1 MASRNLRRGTPPP
14 PSSNRLLSSFV
25 AKRLIRSREPRA
37 QRDLDSL
44 LHRTTSRS
52 PLNPSSAASPTTT
65 KQSSSKESPKEPPAP
80 AKRAPTPN
88 KSNRSRWNLHSNL
101 PLPPSL
107 SPPPSKGPPARPMAF
122 NPGSGHSPMT
132 DPFGYSEPFQ
142 ASNSSAEHLTAY
154 SNQPD
159 VASHCSPTST
169 GAPGAPRTPAKHLPP
184 PKASAPGPTHPGN
197 RGSGQRP
204 PTHNQGHVSTPVLAP
219 IQGKPLPSWE
229 QLTADAEA
237 SLAKQQASGQKKG
250 TTRAKKTKQQTP
262 RVAAAVTQ
270 AATSATSLTPTSGN
284 TSQATSTAAT
294 ANPFQAT
301 STAATATVSQT
312 KPASSQATAATAT
325 VSLTQ
330 PVSIHVPATSL
341 GTEQQPSVP
350 RIIPASK
357 RPLEDN
363 VVAMYRNETLDE
375 LRRIAR
381 QIAEN
386 HRLSAEHKLELDA
399 IYDRYQREL
408 HEMAIKHKMEP
419 AVALSYVGNKTRIRG
434 PSSYNNFCVYNPE
447 ASAIHHDYTKHYDD
461 RARLTAALWR
471 KLDKTQKAKYRNP
484 DYLETFSNPYIAIR
498 AAAEAAKANGVV
510 GDNDDEDNG
519 HNGPKK
525 S

>member
-14 PSSNRLLSSFV
+14 PSSNRLSSSFV

-52 PLNPSSAASPTTT
+52 PLNPSSAAAPTTT

-122 NPGSGHSPMT
+122 NPGSGHSSMT
-132 DPFGYSEPFQ
+132 DPFGDSEPFQ

-159 VASHCSPTST
+159 VPLQLSQRPHQPSYQQTPHPHAQHQQPQFYQQLTQSQPRLTGQTTRSIYQPPPVKQHHQQVASHCSPTST

-204 PTHNQGHVSTPVLAP
+204 LTHNQGHVSTPVPAP

-237 SLAKQQASGQKKG
+237 SLAKQQSS
-250 TTRAKKTKQQTP
+250 
-262 RVAAAVTQ
+262 
-270 AATSATSLTPTSGN
+270 ATSATSLTPTSGN

-312 KPASSQATAATAT
+312 QPASSQATAATAT

-341 GTEQQPSVP
+341 GIEQQPSVP

-357 RPLEDN
+357 RPLEDD

-399 IYDRYQREL
+399 IYDRYQRGVD
-408 HEMAIKHKMEP
+408 KRTP
-419 AVALSYVGNKTRIRG
+419 APLAHAK
-434 PSSYNNFCVYNPE
+434 P
-447 ASAIHHDYTKHYDD
+447 H
-461 RARLTAALWR
+461 ARCGLACAPARQR
-471 KLDKTQKAKYRNP
+471 KLACG
-484 DYLETFSNPYIAIR
+484 
-498 AAAEAAKANGVV
+498 AARQ
-510 GDNDDEDNG
+510 
-519 HNGPKK
+519 
-525 S
+525 